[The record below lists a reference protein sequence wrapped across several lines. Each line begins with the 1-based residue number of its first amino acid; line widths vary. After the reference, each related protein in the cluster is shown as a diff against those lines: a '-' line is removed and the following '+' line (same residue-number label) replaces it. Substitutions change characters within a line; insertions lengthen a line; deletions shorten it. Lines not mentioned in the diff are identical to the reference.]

1 MFRHS
6 YYIRQF
12 FHHRL
17 LGRYL
22 LLTNTV
28 SSCALDALGD
38 ALEQRVERVS
48 PHDWPRTLRFGTV
61 GLLMGPIDHFWYRY
75 LDFQFPGVRATTI
88 AKKVTLDMLVL
99 SPFQILLFYFRELL
113 HYILYRGYNHF
124 TCFQSCANWRA
135 KVGRKQ

>member
-1 MFRHS
+1 MFRHG
-6 YYIRQF
+6 YYIRRLL
-12 FHHRL
+12 HHHL

-38 ALEQRVERVS
+38 ALEQRVECVR

-61 GLLMGPIDHFWYRY
+61 GLVMGPIDHYWYRY
-75 LDFQFPGVRATTI
+75 LDFQFPGVRATAV

-99 SPFQILLFYFRELL
+99 SPVLIILFYLRELPCTPPEVL
-113 HYILYRGYNHF
+113 VWLY
-124 TCFQSCANWRA
+124 
-135 KVGRKQ
+135 